1 MYIYFTFIHL
11 RNFGPWC
18 REQLCSLNS
27 LPPCHVAMAHREDLV
42 CCGLSTEPFG
52 TRHAL
57 RNPKQCAR
65 GKCGRSD
72 GPVLV
77 SVQNQ
82 SFQKRTFLL
91 DSVSKTSNTSKHF
104 GICMLLLLVGN
115 LNKAFKTSL
124 SVLLMHIATYILKQT
139 SETYPPRPRRGTSF
153 GDIPIPMQRN
163 QNLHHKMRIMDF

>member
-1 MYIYFTFIHL
+1 
-11 RNFGPWC
+11 
-18 REQLCSLNS
+18 
-27 LPPCHVAMAHREDLV
+27 MAHREDLV

-91 DSVSKTSNTSKHF
+91 DSVSKNIKH
-104 GICMLLLLVGN
+104 IKALWNLYAAAILVVGN
-115 LNKAFKTSL
+115 LNNAFIQSQFFP
-124 SVLLMHIATYILKQT
+124 SYSCILLLLDILKQSSET
-139 SETYPPRPRRGTSF
+139 WGRHSETYPFPCKETNIYIIRCESWISGC
-153 GDIPIPMQRN
+153 
-163 QNLHHKMRIMDF
+163 